1 MHRCELD
8 TLLANWFSPGS
19 FEDSA
24 TNGLQ
29 IEGRDE
35 VAKVICGVSANA
47 AFIARAIDAGADA
60 LFVHHGL
67 IWGGI
72 TRLDGWLR
80 RRVARLL
87 EADISLFAYHL
98 PLDAH
103 PRLGNN
109 AGLADALGLGPE
121 RAAFGEYKGQLIGV
135 SGSLASPA
143 PFSEML
149 ELVRVNVGTPHFSVG
164 APDRPIRRVAVC
176 SGGAPDLLYEA
187 IDRGFDLFLTGEA
200 TEWVKAVA
208 EESGVAFIAAGHH
221 ATERFGV
228 RRVAEALGREE
239 GISANFID
247 IPNPL

>member
-1 MHRCELD
+1 MYRRELD
-8 TLLANWFSPGS
+8 ALLANWFSPGS

-35 VAKVICGVSANA
+35 VARVACGVSANA
-47 AFIARAIDAGADA
+47 SFIARAIESGADA

-67 IWGGI
+67 FWGGI
-72 TRLDGWLR
+72 TKLDGWLR

-87 EADISLFAYHL
+87 KAEVSLFAYHL

-109 AGLADALGLGPE
+109 AGLADALGLGVQ

-135 SGSLASPA
+135 SGSLASPK
-143 PFSEML
+143 PFSEVL
-149 ELVRVNVGTPHFSVG
+149 ELVRANIGAPHFSVG
-164 APDRPIRRVAVC
+164 LPDRPITRIAIC

-208 EESGVAFIAAGHH
+208 EESGIAFIAAGHH

-228 RRVAEALGREE
+228 QRVAEALDHEE